1 MYPDDEITRNGEV
14 EQQDNQLDSGPSPL
28 TQKQWLAASA
38 SHGRHDEPPPLFAI
52 EDHTGITAA
61 RTLVE
66 DAPAEVE
73 EFSPA
78 EPLMEI
84 PPEYSRPRERTDPF
98 PPTPIEDHS
107 HFEIRKIPIDRLV
120 SFPGEPRRHFD
131 PQAIRS
137 LAESIKKDG
146 LTTPLQVTPYGD
158 KYVLLGGNRRWRAL
172 QLLGISEAEA
182 RVVTA
187 GFNRD
192 QLDLRNARRLAL
204 IDNLQRED
212 LTPLE
217 STMGIID
224 HVQDELGLAT
234 PDEAAELLRQAANG
248 ATRSTQATRAAA
260 ILREFNFQPDSFR
273 SNRLRILKMKAHL
286 REEVLNDRLAYTTA
300 RVLNKIEDDA
310 ERLQLTEHVI
320 TAKLSRRDLRA
331 LLAQRQQPD
340 ERRDDARRTRVN
352 RAMTRLNKAFQRTEA
367 KLSTDQLV
375 DIEERIADLQRLL
388 KGKTKPKA

>member
-1 MYPDDEITRNGEV
+1 
-14 EQQDNQLDSGPSPL
+14 
-28 TQKQWLAASA
+28 
-38 SHGRHDEPPPLFAI
+38 
-52 EDHTGITAA
+52 
-61 RTLVE
+61 
-66 DAPAEVE
+66 
-73 EFSPA
+73 
-78 EPLMEI
+78 MEI

-352 RAMTRLNKAFQRTEA
+352 RAMTRLNKTFQRTEA

>member
-1 MYPDDEITRNGEV
+1 MYPEDEMARRDEV
-14 EQQDNQLDSGPSPL
+14 KLQDNQLGSAPPPL
-28 TQKQWLAASA
+28 TEEQWLAVFA
-38 SHGRHDEPPPLFAI
+38 SHETHGQAPPLFAI
-52 EDHTGITAA
+52 DDHTGITATRPLA
-61 RTLVE
+61 E

-78 EPLMEI
+78 EPLMEV
-84 PPEYSRPRERTDPF
+84 PPEYSRPRERNDPY

-131 PQAIRS
+131 PEAIRS

-217 STMGIID
+217 STMAIID
-224 HVQDELGLAT
+224 HVQEELGLAT

-248 ATRSTQATRAAA
+248 ATRSAQATRAAA

-300 RVLNKIEDDA
+300 RLLNKVDNDA

-320 TAKLSRRDLRA
+320 TAKLSRRNVRA
-331 LLAQRQQPD
+331 LLAQRQQPG
-340 ERRDDARRTRVN
+340 EHRDDARRTRVN
-352 RAMTRLNKAFQRTEA
+352 RAMTRLNNNFQRAEA
-367 KLSTDQLV
+367 KLSGDQLEE
-375 DIEERIADLQRLL
+375 IEQRIADLQRLL
-388 KGKTKPKA
+388 KSKTKP